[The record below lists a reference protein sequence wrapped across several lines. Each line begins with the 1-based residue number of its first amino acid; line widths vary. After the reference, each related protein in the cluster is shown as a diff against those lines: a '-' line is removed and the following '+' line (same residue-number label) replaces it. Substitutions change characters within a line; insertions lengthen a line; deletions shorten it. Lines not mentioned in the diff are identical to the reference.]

1 MDTTDIQNDSPGVL
15 APLGPEFIT
24 GNDAASWVH
33 MQISNL
39 RNRVYGAVIL
49 KRADGR
55 YLPTVPVAGTAGGF
69 NFGTLLSEDADE
81 NLMHPEG
88 YSVYAL
94 FTSRGGQSP
103 ERVRNVSHWSP
114 AQRRLGM
121 SFFSMKGLAFVIGQ
135 RDFCPIYYLSGPH
148 DSLIKY
154 ESSGSEEEKN
164 FLRQITSTDEPTD
177 FESFIFLINVTARSG
192 VLRVVIA
199 NKEWGGKAGQIVE
212 PWTLNQTVD
221 PVAQSRQVLPSTQV
235 FRRWQDALRSAL
247 PPLDA
252 PTQDS
257 HFGYLLKDDA
267 GDYVAKLPDAD
278 LKRIF
283 VSRQESIALPKGRPT
298 LPSGF
303 YLHAIYC
310 SLARQHFPT
319 VPKEQWLSQ
328 NFFTGAVLA
337 TATALAASDEPD
349 LELYLRANDGALL
362 MYRCTG
368 SEAQTRLFG
377 TNGADLDKRLKD
389 GSLSPSAFVRQV
401 AAVGTLTVMD
411 AGRVWD
417 KVGVVGPQWKAF
429 AKLHDTL
436 SPAFV
441 KTDDVA
447 RYLHYQAGSLQG
459 PFLQA
464 YLFKR
469 DDGLFVAS
477 TLSDPENWLSLWG
490 GGLPS
495 DNVVTRVELEGYQMV
510 GEFDRPVYDMA
521 DLRAKYPQKKPRQL
535 MFLISAPT
543 IHAIDMALFFSN
555 QIKVLYT
562 SGTHGTLIKYS
573 LSGSQAE
580 RQFGEYLTRAMQDGE
595 TVARVQ
601 GFDGTREGLI
611 KELVTLGEVTV
622 LLADEGW
629 YHVQGRVPAT
639 WEPDTPF
646 AATARIDTPLS
657 WVFTDLATA
666 AGYANDRMQAASGG
680 RRVGCIL
687 KQANSERYVVSE
699 PSAPVPVGESL
710 FVLSN
715 VFGNASL
722 PPGFALRGWY
732 CRSEPDASGIAREPW
747 LYESFIDSADLA
759 QAIAA
764 LHAEGQSHLALYLST
779 ADGAQLAYD
788 TSGAAEEAQLYG
800 VLPDG
805 SVTDNGVADEL
816 RAGTSTPH
824 ALILKVAEAGALL
837 VIQTSNLWDV
847 PGLVDQNWRAYAL
860 APRPSLS
867 PPFLHVEDAARYAHG
882 QIGGQRE
889 REYCGYILQRPD
901 GHCVA
906 TEPLYASDAGRFA
919 LGVVYPRDIKGRSL
933 LPSGHVLKAVYASSR
948 GVSLLAPERLLRESW
963 TRDDAYLEAQM
974 FSAEDIYS
982 LIQNQSQVAVAYLSG
997 AEDCLLAFD
1006 VAGAAGLTDL
1016 FKAVTPSAQGSPV
1029 SRNLA
1034 NGTLTAPE
1042 WVRQVAAAA
1051 SVRVVLDNPL
1061 WGASGLISEH
1071 WRPRLPIP
1079 RRERPEQVAY
1089 GQVCTSADDAAL
1101 ALHARPDRGA
1111 PTQTSFGFILKHRDQ
1126 AAFVSSELVPSWD
1139 KAGLFALN
1147 GVFGVDD
1154 EGEFIYPAGYQ
1165 LYALF
1170 YARNW
1175 MPQGLTTSEHWLAEH
1190 FISAEDL
1197 ATATVQAK
1205 RQRDTGALVGLPVF
1219 VSTLDRALLQVQ
1231 TPVSSTL
1238 FNPTRQASGVFE
1250 DVQTLI
1256 RSGQMTAVGF
1266 VNEVAK
1272 MSCLSVRVA
1281 SECWAVTG
1289 KVDVSQTPWS
1299 AFAAFLRRSMSPLFS
1314 NQADAVRYAHQHLG
1328 RQRDQVYG
1336 GLVLQRNGT
1345 FVATLAIP
1353 VVSEDFDP
1361 NVILPG
1367 LDVSQALLT
1376 PGWKMVGRYRSRAA
1390 QVLPFWLAAQENAT
1404 YQNLFSTKTLETALK
1419 SGHLWTHEYLLTPD
1433 GSLIGFSTQDGQ
1445 RSLMGRAERDEAT
1458 RSLNA
1463 LEASLAPNSLA
1474 PQDPYS
1480 NTLEQQLRA
1489 GRKTPTELVNQLA
1502 RVGTLQVLEGGTL
1515 WGIAQR
1521 VQPGWLPG
1529 LAYVP
1534 PEAVVHA
1541 VADRALGPVFK
1552 HADDA
1557 ARDGHQSI
1565 LERAQLSYGLIL
1577 KSSDNGHFVACAPVK
1592 GDDLKFSLD
1601 RVFLRGQLPIG
1612 YTLQGLYLRLP
1623 QQAAAQLPQG
1633 EGYAQLPAPAVVLQ
1647 ALSFLQVLTAA
1658 NGRFLPLYLSC
1669 PDGSLLRYRATQL
1682 DPDWSSQSR
1691 QAAYLKRLN
1700 SLGSPDGYAM
1710 KLLESG
1716 EVRVLDS
1723 SPFWDALVPR
1733 LKRRATT
1740 LVGFDTRL
1748 ALGPLCAHPD
1758 DAARLVW
1765 RRLVRLEPQARLGAI
1780 LGNGDSDT
1788 FIAVQPVA
1796 DVGPS
1801 VAVGLRPQTP
1811 AFKTLFEGVVNLAY
1825 TSTSTRYPAGYRIV
1839 GVQQLY
1845 KLDTQRQRLSDRYEE
1860 GLAHNFIAQPEIR
1873 GFIEM
1878 LRQDRVAGARY
1889 YFTPVQGG
1897 LIAYE
1902 PSYHVDESQL
1912 LRDDWVDAATGEMK
1926 VKPSEVIRRLAT
1938 SGKLTILETDRFW
1951 QPRSQVAQRLLHALE
1966 EADPRT

>member
-1 MDTTDIQNDSPGVL
+1 M

-24 GNDAASWVH
+24 GNDAAFWVH
-33 MQISNL
+33 MQISIL

-55 YLPTVPVAGTAGGF
+55 YLPTLPVAGTAEGF
-69 NFGTLLSEDADE
+69 TFGTLLSEDADG

-88 YSVYAL
+88 YSVYAF
-94 FTSRGGQSP
+94 FTSRAAPSP
-103 ERVRNVSHWSP
+103 ERARDLSQWSP
-114 AQRRLGM
+114 AQRRLEM

-154 ESSGSEEEKN
+154 ESSGSEDEQN
-164 FLRQITSTDEPTD
+164 FFRQITSTREPTD
-177 FESFIFLINVTARSG
+177 FENFLYLINRTARAG
-192 VLRVVIA
+192 VLRVVVA
-199 NKEWGGKAGQIVE
+199 NKELGGKAGQVVE
-212 PWTLNQTVD
+212 PWTLNQA
-221 PVAQSRQVLPSTQV
+221 VAAQAQARQSLPATQV
-235 FRRWQDALRSAL
+235 FPRWQDALRSAL

-267 GDYVAKLPDAD
+267 GEYVAMLPDED

-283 VSRQESIALPKGRPT
+283 VSHPAGIALPEGRPK

-310 SLARQHFPT
+310 SLASQHFPT
-319 VPKEQWLSQ
+319 VPKEQWLSE
-328 NFFTGAVLA
+328 NFFTGA
-337 TATALAASDEPD
+337 ALAAAVALVGADEPE
-349 LELYLRANDGALL
+349 LALYLRANDGALL

-377 TNGADLDKRLKD
+377 TEGADIDKRLKD

-401 AAVGTLTVMD
+401 ADVGTLTVME

-417 KVGVVGPQWKAF
+417 KVGVVGPQWQAF
-429 AKLHDTL
+429 AKIHDRL

-447 RYLHYQAGSLQG
+447 RYLHYKVGS
-459 PFLQA
+459 PHRSFLQA

-469 DDGLFVAS
+469 NDGLFVAS
-477 TLSDPENWLSLWG
+477 MLSDPDNWPLLWG
-490 GGLPS
+490 GTSPP
-495 DNVVTRVELEGYQMV
+495 DNVLTRVELEGYQMV
-510 GEFDRPVYDMA
+510 GEFNRPVYDMA
-521 DLRAKYPQKKPRQL
+521 DVRALYPEKNPRQL
-535 MFLISAPT
+535 KFLLSTPAT
-543 IHAIDMALFFSN
+543 HAIDSALFYSN
-555 QIKVLYT
+555 QIKVLYV
-562 SGTHGTLIKYS
+562 SGTNGTLIKYA

-580 RQFGEYLTRAMQDGE
+580 RQFGEYLSKAIQDGK

-611 KELVTLGEVTV
+611 KELVKLGEVTV

-629 YHVQGRVPAT
+629 YNVQGRVPAT
-639 WEPDTPF
+639 WEPDAPF
-646 AATARIDTPLS
+646 TATASIDTPLS

-666 AGYANDRMQAASGG
+666 ARYANDRMRSTSGG
-680 RRVGCIL
+680 RRIGCIL
-687 KQANSERYVVSE
+687 KHTNLQQYVASE
-699 PSAPVPVGESL
+699 PSAPVSADQAL
-710 FVLSN
+710 FALSN

-722 PPGFALRGWY
+722 PPGFALRGWF
-732 CRSEPDASGIAREPW
+732 CRSEPDASGIASEPW
-747 LYESFIDSADLA
+747 LYETFVASADLA

-764 LHAEGQSHLALYLST
+764 LHADGQSHLALYLST

-788 TSGAAEEAQLYG
+788 TSGSAEEAQLYA

-805 SVTDNGVADEL
+805 SVTDNGVAGEL
-816 RAGTSTPH
+816 RAGTLTPRE
-824 ALILKVAEAGALL
+824 LILKVADAGALS
-837 VIQTSNLWDV
+837 VQQTGTLWDV
-847 PGLVDQNWRAYAL
+847 PGLVDQDWRAYAL
-860 APRPSLS
+860 AARPPLS
-867 PPFLHVEDAARYAHG
+867 PPFLHMEDAARYAHG
-882 QIGGQRE
+882 QIGDQRE

-906 TEPLYASDAGRFA
+906 TEPMYASDAGRFA
-919 LGVVYPRDIKGRSL
+919 LGVVYPRDVKGRSL
-933 LPSGHVLKAVYASSR
+933 LPSGLVLKAVYASSR
-948 GVSLLAPERLLRESW
+948 GVSLLAPERLLREGWS
-963 TRDDAYLEAQM
+963 RDDAYLEAQM
-974 FSAEDIYS
+974 FSAGDIYA

-1006 VAGAAGLTDL
+1006 LAGAADLTSL
-1016 FKAVTPSAQGSPV
+1016 FKAVTPSAQGSPT

-1034 NGTLTAPE
+1034 NGTLLAPE
-1042 WVRQVAAAA
+1042 WVRQVAAAG
-1051 SVRVVLDNPL
+1051 SLRVVLGNPL
-1061 WGASGLISEH
+1061 WGAPGMITEH

-1079 RRERPEQVAY
+1079 RRERPEQVSY
-1089 GQVCTSADDAAL
+1089 GPVCASAADAAL
-1101 ALHARPDRGA
+1101 ALHGRLERGA
-1111 PTQTSFGFILKHRDQ
+1111 PTQTCFGFILKHRDQ
-1126 AAFVSSELVPSWD
+1126 ATFVSSERVPSWD
-1139 KAGLFALN
+1139 KAGLFALSD
-1147 GVFGVDD
+1147 VFGVDD
-1154 EGEFIYPAGYQ
+1154 EGAFIYPAGYQ
-1165 LYALF
+1165 LHALF
-1170 YARNW
+1170 YARHW
-1175 MPQGLTTSEHWLAEH
+1175 MPQGLTTSDQWLAEH

-1197 ATATVQAK
+1197 AIATVQAK

-1219 VSTLDRALLQVQ
+1219 VSTLDRALLRVQ
-1231 TPVSSTL
+1231 TPLSSSL
-1238 FNPTRQASGVFE
+1238 FNPTRQASGAFE

-1256 RSGQMTAVGF
+1256 SSGQMTAAGF

-1272 MSCLSVRVA
+1272 LSWLSVLVA
-1281 SECWAVTG
+1281 NECWTVTG
-1289 KVDVSQTPWS
+1289 KLDVSQAPWN
-1299 AFAAFLRRSMSPLFS
+1299 AFAGFLRRSLSPLFS
-1314 NQADAVRYAHQHLG
+1314 NQADAVRYAHQQLG
-1328 RQRDQVYG
+1328 TQRDQVYG

-1353 VVSEDFDP
+1353 VLSEDFDP

-1367 LDVSQALLT
+1367 LDVIQALLT
-1376 PGWKMVGRYRSRAA
+1376 PGWKMVARYRSRAA
-1390 QVLPFWLAAQENAT
+1390 QVLPFWLAAQDNAT
-1404 YQNLFSTKTLETALK
+1404 YQNLFSTKTLDTALK
-1419 SGHLWTHEYLLTPD
+1419 SGHLWTHEYLLTAD
-1433 GSLIGFSTQDGQ
+1433 GSLIGFSTQDAQ
-1445 RSLMGRAERDEAT
+1445 RSLMGSAERNEAT
-1458 RSLNA
+1458 RLLSA
-1463 LEASLAPNSLA
+1463 LEVSLAPNRLA

-1502 RVGTLQVLEGGTL
+1502 RVGTLQVLEGGPL
-1515 WGIAQR
+1515 WGTAQR

-1529 LAYVP
+1529 LAYIP
-1534 PEAVVHA
+1534 PEAVAHA

-1557 ARDGHQSI
+1557 ARHGHQST
-1565 LERAQLSYGLIL
+1565 LARAQLSYGLIL

-1601 RVFLRGQLPIG
+1601 RAFARGQLPTG

-1647 ALSFLQVLTAA
+1647 ALSFLQVLTAG

-1669 PDGSLLRYRATQL
+1669 PDGSLWRYRAMQL

-1700 SLGSPDGYAM
+1700 SLGSLDGYAM

-1765 RRLVRLEPQARLGAI
+1765 QRFARLQPQARLGAL

-1801 VAVGLRPQTP
+1801 VAVGLRSQTP

-1825 TSTSTRYPAGYRIV
+1825 TSTSTRYPAGYRIM

-1845 KLDTQRQRLSDRYEE
+1845 KLDTQRQRLSDQYEE
-1860 GLAHNFIAQPEIR
+1860 ALAHNFIAQPEIR

-1878 LRQDRVAGARY
+1878 LREDRVAGARY

-1926 VKPSEVIRRLAT
+1926 LKPSEVIRRLAT
-1938 SGKLTILETDRFW
+1938 SGTLTILETDRFW
-1951 QPRSQVAQRLLHALE
+1951 QPRSQVAQRLLHALK
-1966 EADPRT
+1966 EASPRT